1 MANNTIQWPK
11 RQYNGQKD
19 NTMANNTIQW
29 PKRQYNGQ
37 KDNTMA
43 KKEKDKWTNNTIQNT
58 AQ

>member
-1 MANNTIQWPK
+1 
-11 RQYNGQKD
+11 
-19 NTMANNTIQW
+19 MANNTIQW

>member
-1 MANNTIQWPK
+1 MAK
-11 RQYNGQKD
+11 
-19 NTMANNTIQW
+19 NTIQW

-58 AQ
+58 TQ

>member
-1 MANNTIQWPK
+1 MAKNTIQWPK

-37 KDNTMA
+37 KRKGQM
-43 KKEKDKWTNNTIQNT
+43 DKQ
-58 AQ
+58 